1 MELDDLPPA
10 WKEQAIRQMSRN
22 ENRPAEPKKPGKR
35 QPPKSE
41 RDYYV
46 HNILPKVA
54 SGEIVKVEEQRRFEL
69 LPAEE
74 YCGIRLPAAH
84 YTPDFILIHRD
95 GTVEVVEV
103 KSKFTRKAQRDY
115 IYRRRLFI
123 DKYARPGGWI
133 FTEYIVEAKH
143 D

>member
-10 WKEQAIRQMSRN
+10 WREQAIRQMHRKDTA
-22 ENRPAEPKKPGKR
+22 PAEPKKTAKR

-46 HNILPKVA
+46 YYILPKVA

-133 FTEYIVEAKH
+133 FTEYIVEADH